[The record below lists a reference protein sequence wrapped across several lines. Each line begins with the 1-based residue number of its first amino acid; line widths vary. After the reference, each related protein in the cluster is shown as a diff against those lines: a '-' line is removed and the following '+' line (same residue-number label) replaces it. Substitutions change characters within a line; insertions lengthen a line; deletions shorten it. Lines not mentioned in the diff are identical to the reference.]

1 MQLSPGM
8 RGVLVEWLTKLC
20 KRFLFSQDTLFL
32 TVNVLD
38 RFLVTTP
45 ISRDIFQLLGITSLL
60 VASKMVCEHLFLLI
74 YH

>member
-1 MQLSPGM
+1 MQITIGM

-20 KRFLFSQDTLFL
+20 RRYSFAQDTLFL
-32 TVNVLD
+32 TINILD

-60 VASKMVCEHLFLLI
+60 IAAKQVSYELI
-74 YH
+74 RN